1 MGWLHLFPGEIVHI
15 DLEEG
20 DFSFSVYGHIQNN
33 KLKKGIFD
41 RIIGDCITS
50 EQHSFPDNGKPGK
63 PGKPVNEHVS
73 ISSSSTSLLT
83 QWPALLRVC
92 LLNQTQW
99 CLSQDHAAS

>member
-1 MGWLHLFPGEIVHI
+1 MGWLRLFPGEIVHI
-15 DLEEG
+15 DLGEG
-20 DFSFSVYGHIQNN
+20 DFSFSTYGDNQNN

-63 PGKPVNEHVS
+63 PLNERVS

-99 CLSQDHAAS
+99 CLAQDRAAS